1 MLVKSG
7 LVGVQKGCGV
17 TRGNVET
24 IRLQLAGGVL
34 QTVRVVLGSGTVQG
48 KFRLLVVQQ
57 HV

>member
-17 TRGNVET
+17 IRGKVET
-24 IRLQLAGGVL
+24 IRLHLAGGVL
-34 QTVRVVLGSGTVQG
+34 QPARVVLGSGPVQG
-48 KFRLLVVQQ
+48 KFRLLVVHQ